1 MDKPYYLKQIL
12 KNLSIVLLATL
23 IIALWYYLADI
34 SIIQFADSIKDTTI
48 RDVSGIFILI
58 VSIVLTISYV
68 IAISISLYKIGLLI
82 YELFMLTST
91 NDTTQATSYIVVN
104 DGVEPFSLTSHLNKK
119 ISIDVKRKI
128 VDFYNENKKDR
139 NKGLLLACVIEYM
152 CKKGWLNEMEP
163 NYPKLEEF
171 FKIDL
176 QLEAVGF
183 QQLDNSHN
191 QLKAAISAVK
201 KHREG
206 EAVEPEE
213 KDLTRVTQYEKF
225 IKFMGDSN

>member
-1 MDKPYYLKQIL
+1 
-12 KNLSIVLLATL
+12 
-23 IIALWYYLADI
+23 
-34 SIIQFADSIKDTTI
+34 
-48 RDVSGIFILI
+48 
-58 VSIVLTISYV
+58 
-68 IAISISLYKIGLLI
+68 
-82 YELFMLTST
+82 
-91 NDTTQATSYIVVN
+91 
-104 DGVEPFSLTSHLNKK
+104 
-119 ISIDVKRKI
+119 
-128 VDFYNENKKDR
+128 
-139 NKGLLLACVIEYM
+139 
-152 CKKGWLNEMEP
+152 MEP